1 MLNKHIFSLT
11 SLRFFAAAGVFLHH
25 LGVLNSVDNSV
36 VKVLAKYF
44 FSGYVGVTFF
54 YILSGFII
62 SYSFKKHKADGFFD
76 SKDFIFFRVVRIFP
90 VHWLTLVFS
99 FFVFSHLSSVDFL
112 HLTVLFSNI
121 FLLHAFI
128 PLENVYF
135 SYNPVSWSLSC
146 ELFFYCCFVFL
157 VVLKTRVLLF
167 LLAVIISLQFYFI
180 VYPQDYISDHWLFY
194 INPFF
199 RINGFIIGMLL
210 CRLHGSKPPLL
221 SKNVFSFMEVLSL
234 ILLGVTLYIS
244 TNFISDMNLR
254 YDLLF
259 IPAMAFMVFIFS
271 YDGGVISRI
280 LSHRCFVL
288 LGEASFSFYM
298 IHLIVIRVIFK
309 VASDK
314 HIESPSAIIL
324 MALIAF
330 ALSVLGAII
339 IFKLFEVPVNKT
351 LRKRWLKIRYKN

>member
-11 SLRFFAAAGVFLHH
+11 SLRFFAAVGVFLHH
-25 LGVLNSVDNSV
+25 LGVLNSVDNPIIKSF
-36 VKVLAKYF
+36 ARYF
-44 FSGYVGVTFF
+44 FSGYAGVTFF

-62 SYSFKKHKADGFFD
+62 SYSFRKHKADGYFD

-90 VHWLTLVFS
+90 VHWLTLLFS
-99 FFVFSHLSSVDFL
+99 FFVFSHFSNFDFL
-112 HLTVLFSNI
+112 HIIALIFNF

-128 PLENVYF
+128 PLEDVYF
-135 SYNPVSWSLSC
+135 SFNPVSWSLSC
-146 ELFFYCCFVFL
+146 ELFFYCGFVFL
-157 VVLKTRVLLF
+157 VVLKTRF
-167 LLAVIISLQFYFI
+167 LLILLAMILVLQFYFLI
-180 VYPQDYISDHWLFY
+180 HPQDLVSDHWLFY

-210 CRLHGSKPPLL
+210 CRMHVSKMPVL
-221 SKNVFSFMEVLSL
+221 SESMFSFMEILSV
-234 ILLGVTLYIS
+234 ILLGLTLYLS

-259 IPAMAFMVFIFS
+259 IPAMAFMVFVFS
-271 YDGGVISRI
+271 YDGGVISKL

-309 VASDK
+309 ITNDNHADD
-314 HIESPSAIIL
+314 ILAIML
-324 MALIAF
+324 TALTAF
-330 ALSVLGAII
+330 ILSVLGSVI
-339 IFKLFEVPVNKT
+339 IFKLFEVPVNKA
-351 LRKRWLKIRYKN
+351 LRNRWLKFRYKK

>member
-25 LGVLNSVDNSV
+25 LGVLNSVDNSI
-36 VKVLAKYF
+36 VKMFARYF
-44 FSGYVGVTFF
+44 FSGYAGVTFF

-76 SKDFIFFRVVRIFP
+76 SKDFLFFRVVRIFP
-90 VHWLTLVFS
+90 VHWLTLLFS
-99 FFVFSHLSSVDFL
+99 FFVFGNLSCADFL
-112 HLTVLFSNI
+112 HLTALFSNI

-128 PLENVYF
+128 PLESVYF

-146 ELFFYCCFVFL
+146 ELFFYCCFIFL
-157 VVLKTRVLLF
+157 VVLRVRILLC
-167 LLAVIISLQFYFI
+167 LLAIIISLQFCFI
-180 VYPQDYISDHWLFY
+180 IYPQGFLSDHWLFY

-210 CRLHGSKPPLL
+210 CQLRGLKLPVLP
-221 SKNVFSFMEVLSL
+221 KKFFSFMEMLSL
-234 ILLGVTLYIS
+234 IFLGVTLYIS

-259 IPAMAFMVFIFS
+259 TPAMASMVFVFS
-271 YDGGVISRI
+271 YDRGFFSKI
-280 LSHRCFVL
+280 LSHRYLVL

-298 IHLIVIRVIFK
+298 IHLIVIRVVFK
-309 VASDK
+309 IASDK
-314 HIESPSAIIL
+314 NIESSLAIVLIS
-324 MALIAF
+324 LIAF
-330 ALSVLGAII
+330 ALSVVGSII
-339 IFKLFEVPVNKT
+339 IFKLFEVPVNKK
-351 LRKRWLKIRYKN
+351 LRNKWLRTKYKN